1 MSRSNAKLSRA
12 LTAFAAAIAL
22 IGAGPATGVP
32 VNIDVILPLT
42 GGQAF
47 SGHIHEETIHVYER
61 YANANG
67 GINGRPIHFEIHD
80 DKSSPVVAVQLTN
93 AIVAAHAPVI
103 LGSSYQAA
111 CAAEAPVVASST
123 VEFCLSPGLNPK
135 QPNVFATAISS
146 TYIAASTY
154 RFMRERGYKKI
165 AVITT
170 IDATGQSH
178 DVISQAIMDRPE
190 FKNMSIVAYEHFAP
204 TELSVSA
211 QMSRIKSQNPQG
223 LVVIATG
230 SAFGTVL
237 HAMSDVG
244 LDIPVITSAVN
255 MNEGQLKQYENFLP
269 KEIVFNSAQFFARPQ
284 DRKGAVRGA
293 VDEFYAGYR
302 LAGLIASPES
312 TAWDPAKI
320 VVSALR
326 TLGPN
331 TTGEAVA
338 SYISTLHDF
347 AGASG
352 VYDFRVGDHHGL
364 TDADLVWVKY
374 LPASESKFAPVSRP
388 GGTPL

>member
-1 MSRSNAKLSRA
+1 L
-12 LTAFAAAIAL
+12 
-22 IGAGPATGVP
+22 GASPATGVP
-32 VNIDVILPLT
+32 VNVDVILPLT

-47 SGHIHEETIHVYER
+47 SGHIHEQTIRVFEQ

-67 GINGRPIHFEIHD
+67 GINGRPIHFDIHD
-80 DKSSPVVAVQLTN
+80 DKSSPVVDVQLTN
-93 AIVAAHAPVI
+93 AIVASHAPII

-111 CAAEAPVVASST
+111 CAAEAPIVQSST
-123 VEFCLSPGLNPK
+123 VEFCLSPGLTPK

-146 TYIAASTY
+146 TYIAAATY
-154 RFMRERGYKKI
+154 KFMRDRGYKRI

-178 DVISQAIMDRPE
+178 DAISQTIMERPE

-204 TELSVSA
+204 SEISVTA
-211 QMSRIKSQNPQG
+211 QVARIKSQNPQG
-223 LVVIATG
+223 LVVIASG

-244 LDIPVITSAVN
+244 LNVPVITSAVN
-255 MNEGQLKQYENFLP
+255 MNEGQLKQYESFLP
-269 KEIVFNSAQFFARPQ
+269 KELVFNSAQFFARPQ
-284 DRKGAVRGA
+284 DRKGAVRAA

-302 LAGLIASPES
+302 MAGVVPSPES

-320 VVSALR
+320 VVAALR
-326 TLGPN
+326 ALGPN
-331 TTGEAVA
+331 ATGEAVTN
-338 SYISTLHDF
+338 YISTLHDF

-374 LPASESKFAPVSRP
+374 QPSAENKFIPVSRP
-388 GGTPL
+388 GGMPL